1 LQIKLY
7 LQQNSKGNN
16 FLLEYNAYDVLIIE
30 MVHLFFP
37 KLILNINIKM
47 DSKQIYIIIIKTIT
61 FPFLIVI
68 KIYQWLISPLIP
80 SSCRYTPT
88 CSHYTVEA
96 LKKHGLFKGGWLGIK
111 RISKCHPWGGSGH
124 DPVP

>member
-1 LQIKLY
+1 
-7 LQQNSKGNN
+7 
-16 FLLEYNAYDVLIIE
+16 
-30 MVHLFFP
+30 
-37 KLILNINIKM
+37 M
-47 DSKQIYIIIIKTIT
+47 DSKQIYNIVIKTIT
-61 FPFLIVI
+61 FPLIIII
-68 KIYQWLISPLIP
+68 KMYQLLISPLFP

-96 LKKHGLFKGGWLGIK
+96 LNKHGLFKGGWLGIK

>member
-1 LQIKLY
+1 
-7 LQQNSKGNN
+7 
-16 FLLEYNAYDVLIIE
+16 
-30 MVHLFFP
+30 
-37 KLILNINIKM
+37 M
-47 DSKQIYIIIIKTIT
+47 DSKQIYNIIIKTIA
-61 FPFLIVI
+61 FPFIIVI
-68 KIYQWLISPLIP
+68 KIYQVLISPLFP

-88 CSHYTVEA
+88 CSHYTVGA